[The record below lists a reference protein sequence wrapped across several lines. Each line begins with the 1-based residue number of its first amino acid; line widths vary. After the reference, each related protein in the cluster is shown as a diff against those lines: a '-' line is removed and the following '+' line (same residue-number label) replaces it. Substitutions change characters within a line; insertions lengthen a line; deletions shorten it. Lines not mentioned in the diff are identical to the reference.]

1 MIVHLGGPM
10 TSTTSVRRAALLA
23 AALAALA
30 VSCGTTPEPDR
41 TVELPR
47 PSATAEAG
55 SGSAGAGSAGA
66 TPTADPTATPE
77 ATDALPD
84 DSTPP
89 AAPDTFDPSAP
100 APGEKV
106 RDAFATLQATL
117 DDSCATDCAYF
128 LGRVNKEVQEMDMAM
143 KADPKGP
150 GHFPEPIARIAELN
164 KTLAGDS
171 SFENLKKHEKELIGT
186 RDFINTWMQDH
197 PDDYR

>member
-1 MIVHLGGPM
+1 MIRTKPL
-10 TSTTSVRRAALLA
+10 RRAALVA

-30 VSCGTTPEPDR
+30 VSCGTTPEPDAPAR
-41 TVELPR
+41 GR
-47 PSATAEAG
+47 AT
-55 SGSAGAGSAGA
+55 
-66 TPTADPTATPE
+66 TATTAAPE
-77 ATDALPD
+77 ATGAAGTTSAPDGADALPD

-89 AAPDTFDPSAP
+89 PAPTTYDPSAP

-117 DDSCATDCAYF
+117 GDSCATDCSYF
-128 LGRVNKEVQEMDMAM
+128 LGRVHKELQELDMAM

-150 GHFPEPIARIAELN
+150 GHFPEPIARMAELN
-164 KTLAGDS
+164 ETLGGDAS
-171 SFENLKKHEKELIGT
+171 YPNLKKHQKELIGT